1 MALGT
6 KKYKAIGFIQNT
18 KTMEMLP
25 AEFNVLITK
34 DNHCTL
40 GIYNEQLDLGYSVD
54 FTKILKE
61 ILKEEAADGEN

>member
-6 KKYKAIGFIQNT
+6 KEYKTIGFIQNT